1 METSKQFRFLLDL
14 LHSERQLKKK
24 FHNLNKIFDTFLSW
38 WMIIKWIRWMIITI
52 GNFHIMNWNKFLPR
66 DHSELTVLNKE
77 QQSGTQS
84 GCPGPHPTWSWTAQ
98 GIEHPQ
104 PIWAA
109 SHHSVQLSKSPIFH
123 ITQCPWK
130 HASET
135 TCYITLCNSSE
146 RRCWSEYN
154 HNMLLLTNFSYDQ

>member
-52 GNFHIMNWNKFLPR
+52 GNFHIMNWNKFLPW

-77 QQSGTQS
+77 QQVLVLNQAVQGLIQLGLEQLKESSIHSQS
-84 GCPGPHPTWSWTAQ
+84 G
-98 GIEHPQ
+98 Q
-104 PIWAA
+104 P
-109 SHHSVQLSKSPIFH
+109 L
-123 ITQCPWK
+123 
-130 HASET
+130 T
-135 TCYITLCNSSE
+135 TLYS
-146 RRCWSEYN
+146 
-154 HNMLLLTNFSYDQ
+154 